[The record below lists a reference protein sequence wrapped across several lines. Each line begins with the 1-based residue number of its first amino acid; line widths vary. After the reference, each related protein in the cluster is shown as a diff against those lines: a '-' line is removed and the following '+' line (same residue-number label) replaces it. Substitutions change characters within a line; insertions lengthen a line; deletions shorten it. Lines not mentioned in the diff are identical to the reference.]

1 MDVAVTDALELV
13 FDSVDTTRKVRN
25 LRENPAI
32 AFVLGGLTPGDER
45 TVQYEGVA
53 DEPVGRELERLKE
66 QYFARF
72 PDGRDRL
79 AWPGL
84 VYLRA
89 RPRWI
94 RYSDSN
100 RDPPFIVEFTQAE
113 LSAST

>member
-1 MDVAVTDALELV
+1 VGADGKCRVRAADA
-13 FDSVDTTRKVRN
+13 
-25 LRENPAI
+25 
-32 AFVLGGLTPGDER
+32 PGRHE
-45 TVQYEGVA
+45 
-53 DEPVGRELERLKE
+53 E

-94 RYSDSN
+94 RYSDYN
-100 RDPPFIVEFTQAE
+100 RDPPLIVEFTQAE
-113 LSAST
+113 LAAST